1 MDRPLPATTRLG
13 LAVIASGLVFDF
25 VQHDLVS
32 HTAETVVA
40 GFPIGE
46 HLAHL
51 VVLLG
56 MVLVIGGI
64 VRDGIR
70 AAGRTDRPAPV
81 GRPFRPL
88 SAARSRP
95 ERSPRDALR

>member
-1 MDRPLPATTRLG
+1 MDQRLPATSRFG
-13 LAVIASGLVFDF
+13 LAVIAFGLLFDF
-25 VQHDLVS
+25 VQHDLVP
-32 HTAETVVA
+32 HTAETLVA

-46 HLAHL
+46 HLAHF

-64 VRDGIR
+64 VRHGIR
-70 AAGRTDRPAPV
+70 AAGRMDRPAPV

-88 SAARSRP
+88 SAATSRP
-95 ERSPRDALR
+95 ERSPRNALR